1 MKWFNKLPGTQRATS
16 GLEWTLWKKLPLIT
30 WAGTFLPLV
39 LLALAY
45 WLHSDSAEPS
55 TVRWL
60 QMVAYVVVGVILLH
74 WSTVITVGIGCL
86 IVMAMKGPG
95 YVADGYVMP
104 HSDQPRAT
112 FETIAEAKARRLS
125 GS

>member
-1 MKWFNKLPGTQRATS
+1 MNWFNKLPGTRRATS
-16 GLEWTLWKKLPLIT
+16 GLEWTLWKRLPLIT
-30 WAGTFLPLV
+30 WVGTFLPLA
-39 LLALAY
+39 ALAFVY
-45 WLHSDSAEPS
+45 WLHGDSLEPP
-55 TVRWL
+55 TQRWL
-60 QMVAYVVVGVILLH
+60 QMMAYVVVGIVLLH
-74 WSTVITVGIGCL
+74 WSMVMTVAIGCL